1 MNRDHERK
9 PVDVAPYALRRDR
22 PEDENLHELAG
33 NLAAGYG
40 ENLVVLLGAG
50 ASVGA
55 TASDEKLPTAVE
67 LRDDLWRRFM
77 LPPNADFDFGNLGAM
92 TLDQAAAFAETK
104 VGRAPVTEF
113 VAARFRTERTLWQ
126 HAVLRYLNPNSLFTT
141 NYDLLVEQ
149 AWHLQMPNNGVPP
162 LVAIFSAQQRVVP
175 NFIPLYKPHGSADRA
190 LDPVGSG
197 GPVITTIDYFDM
209 IADKQAMLNGWLA
222 QAKNACVLMAGYS
235 MTDMD
240 IAARLYDIKK
250 NNGGLHWYSV
260 FPRTDSTVRKYWAE
274 RLRIRAIDRRFAE
287 FMVDLDGLLNFIPP
301 EWKYERIGERQQ
313 QQLIQ

>member
-1 MNRDHERK
+1 MHRDHERRRI
-9 PVDVAPYALRRDR
+9 DVAPYALRADR
-22 PEDENLHELAG
+22 PEDENLHELAE
-33 NLAAGYG
+33 NLRTGYG
-40 ENLVVLLGAG
+40 DALVVLLGAG

-55 TASDEKLPTAVE
+55 TASGEKQPTAVD
-67 LRDDLWRRFM
+67 LRDELWRRFM
-77 LPPNADFDFGNLGAM
+77 LPAGADFDFANLGAM

-104 VGRAPVTEF
+104 VGRVPVKEF
-113 VAARFRTERTLWQ
+113 MAARFRTERTLWQ
-126 HAVLRYLNPNSLFTT
+126 HAVLRYLRPKSLFTT

-149 AWHLQMPNNGVPP
+149 AWNLQMPNNGVPP
-162 LVAIFSAQQRVVP
+162 LVAIFSAEQRVVP

-209 IADKQAMLNGWLA
+209 IADKQAMLNGWLS
-222 QAKNACVLMAGYS
+222 QASNACVLMIGYS

-240 IAARLYDIKK
+240 VAARLYDIKK

-260 FPRTDSTVRKYWAE
+260 FPRTDNTVRKYWAE

-287 FMVDLDGLLNFIPP
+287 FMVDLDDLMNFIPP
-301 EWKYERIGERQQ
+301 EWKYDQIGERQK

>member
-1 MNRDHERK
+1 M
-9 PVDVAPYALRRDR
+9 APYALRADR
-22 PEDENLHELAG
+22 PEDENLHELAE
-33 NLAAGYG
+33 NLRTGYG
-40 ENLVVLLGAG
+40 DALVVLLGAG

-55 TASDEKLPTAVE
+55 TASGDKLPTAVD
-67 LRDDLWRRFM
+67 LRDELWRRFM
-77 LPPNADFDFGNLGAM
+77 LPAGTDFDFSNLGAM

-104 VGRAPVTEF
+104 VGRAPVKEF
-113 VAARFRTERTLWQ
+113 MAARFRTERTLWQ
-126 HAVLRYLNPNSLFTT
+126 HAVLRYLRPKSLFTT

-149 AWHLQMPNNGVPP
+149 AWNLQMPNNGVPP
-162 LVAIFSAQQRVVP
+162 LVAIFSAEQRVVP

-209 IADKQAMLNGWLA
+209 IADKQAMLNSWLA
-222 QAKNACVLMAGYS
+222 QASNACVLMIGYS

-240 IAARLYDIKK
+240 VAARLYDIKK

-260 FPRTDSTVRKYWAE
+260 FPRTDNTVRKYWAE

-287 FMVDLDGLLNFIPP
+287 FMVDLDDLMNFIPS
-301 EWKYERIGERQQ
+301 EWKYDQIGERQK